1 MAVNRDLFER
11 ERRFAPDLDLA
22 RTGPGTLMGRFL
34 RRFWLPVFR
43 AEDLPKGHAKPIRV
57 MSEDYALYR
66 GESGAVQVIDHR
78 CPHRGALM
86 HLGWVEGDDIRCVY
100 HGWKFDRFGQC
111 LEQPAEEPGFA
122 RKTRTRVYPTREHL
136 GLVYAYFGDGAPPA
150 FPPYPAPLEEGLVEN
165 PEPPAIFCNYLQC
178 LENSLDEVHVSFVH
192 RTGGSHQGMY
202 DLPEIGAEETDWGVL
217 RTGERAGEKRLSL
230 HYMPNCTRVIV
241 PPMKGFD
248 GVGGWK
254 ELYLNFVPV
263 DDESCKWFII
273 YHVRVSGKDA
283 EAYLAKRVHYA
294 RKLAAAG
301 PAADLARE
309 VIAGRL
315 PFAAI
320 DHPDLVRVQD
330 MAVQAGQGPIA
341 DRAAEHL
348 GRSDRA
354 IILWRKILAR
364 ELQALAEGRP
374 LKAWNPAPASV
385 VPTLG
390 F

>member
-1 MAVNRDLFER
+1 MAVNPDLRAR
-11 ERRFAPDLDLA
+11 ERRLAADLDLA
-22 RTGPGTLMGRFL
+22 RTGPGTLAGRFL
-34 RRFWLPVFR
+34 RQFWLPVFR
-43 AEDLPKGHAKPIRV
+43 AEDLPKGHAKPIRI
-57 MSEDYALYR
+57 MSEDYTLYR
-66 GESGAVQVIDHR
+66 GESGAAQIIDQR

-100 HGWKFDRFGQC
+100 HGWKFDRTGQC

-122 RKTRTRVYPTREHL
+122 RKIRTGVYPTREHL
-136 GLVYAYFGDGAPPA
+136 GLVYAYFGAGEPPP
-150 FPPYPAPLEEGLVEN
+150 FPPYPAPLGDGLIEN
-165 PEPPAIFCNYLQC
+165 PAPPVIACNYLQC
-178 LENSLDEVHVSFVH
+178 FENSLDEVHVSFVH

-202 DLPEIGAEETDWGVL
+202 DLPAIGAEETAWGVL
-217 RTGERAGEKRLSL
+217 RTGERQGEKRLSL
-230 HYMPNCTRVIV
+230 HYMPSCTRVVV

-254 ELYLNFVPV
+254 ELYLNFVPI
-263 DDESCKWFII
+263 DDESCQWFII
-273 YHVRVSGKDA
+273 YHVRVTGRDA
-283 EAYLAKRVHYA
+283 EIYLAKREDYA
-294 RKLAAAG
+294 KKLAAAG
-301 PAADLARE
+301 SAPDLARE

-330 MAVQAGQGPIA
+330 VAVQAGQGAIA

-354 IILWRKILAR
+354 IILWRRILAR
-364 ELQALAEGRP
+364 EMIALAEGRP
-374 LKAWNPAPASV
+374 LKAWTPAPANV

>member
-1 MAVNRDLFER
+1 MAVNPDLRAR
-11 ERRFAPDLDLA
+11 ERRLAADLDLA
-22 RTGPGTLMGRFL
+22 RTGPGTLAGRFM
-34 RRFWLPVFR
+34 RQFWLPVFR
-43 AEDLPKGHAKPIRV
+43 AEDLPKFHAKPIRI
-57 MSEDYALYR
+57 MSEDYTLYR
-66 GESGAVQVIDHR
+66 GESGAAQIIDQR

-100 HGWKFDRFGQC
+100 HGWKFDRTGQC

-122 RKTRTRVYPTREHL
+122 RKIRTGVYPTREHL
-136 GLVYAYFGDGAPPA
+136 GLVYAYFGAGEPPP
-150 FPPYPAPLEEGLVEN
+150 FPPYPAPLNDGLIEN
-165 PEPPAIFCNYLQC
+165 PEPPVIYCNYLQC

-202 DLPEIGAEETDWGVL
+202 DLPAIGAEETDWGML
-217 RTGERAGEKRLSL
+217 RTGERQGEKRLSL
-230 HYMPNCTRVIV
+230 HYMPSCTRVVV

-254 ELYLNFVPV
+254 ELYLNFVPI

-273 YHVRVSGKDA
+273 YHVRVTGRDA
-283 EAYLAKRVHYA
+283 EIYLAKRADYA
-294 RKLAAAG
+294 EKLAAAG
-301 PAADLARE
+301 PAPDLARE

-330 MAVQAGQGPIA
+330 VAVQAGQGAIA
-341 DRAAEHL
+341 DRTAEHL

-354 IILWRKILAR
+354 IILWRRILAR
-364 ELQALAEGRP
+364 EMTALAEGRP
-374 LKAWNPAPASV
+374 PKTWTPAPASI

>member
-1 MAVNRDLFER
+1 MAVNPDLRAR
-11 ERRFAPDLDLA
+11 ERRLAADLDLA
-22 RTGPGTLMGRFL
+22 RTGPGTLAGRFL
-34 RRFWLPVFR
+34 RQFWLPVFR
-43 AEDLPKGHAKPIRV
+43 AEDLPKGHAKPIRI
-57 MSEDYALYR
+57 MSEDYTLYR
-66 GESGAVQVIDHR
+66 GESGAAQIIDQR

-100 HGWKFDRFGQC
+100 HGWKFDRTGQC

-122 RKTRTRVYPTREHL
+122 RKIRTGVYPTREHL
-136 GLVYAYFGDGAPPA
+136 GLVYAYFGAGEPPP
-150 FPPYPAPLEEGLVEN
+150 FPPYPAPLGDGLIEN
-165 PEPPAIFCNYLQC
+165 PAPPVIACNYLQC
-178 LENSLDEVHVSFVH
+178 FENSLDEVHVSFVH

-202 DLPEIGAEETDWGVL
+202 DLPAIGAEETEWGVL
-217 RTGERAGEKRLSL
+217 RTGERQGEKRLSL
-230 HYMPNCTRVIV
+230 HYMPSCTRVVV

-254 ELYLNFVPV
+254 ELYLNFVPI
-263 DDESCKWFII
+263 DDESCQWFII
-273 YHVRVSGKDA
+273 YHVRVTGRDA
-283 EAYLAKRVHYA
+283 EIYLAKREDYA
-294 RKLAAAG
+294 KKLAAAG
-301 PAADLARE
+301 PAPDLARE

-330 MAVQAGQGPIA
+330 VAVQAGQGAIA

-354 IILWRKILAR
+354 IILWRRILAR
-364 ELQALAEGRP
+364 EMIALAEGRP
-374 LKAWNPAPASV
+374 PKAWTPAPASV

>member
-1 MAVNRDLFER
+1 MAVNPDLRAR
-11 ERRFAPDLDLA
+11 ERRLAADLDLA
-22 RTGPGTLMGRFL
+22 RTGPGTLAGRFL
-34 RRFWLPVFR
+34 RQFWLPVFR
-43 AEDLPKGHAKPIRV
+43 AEDLPKGHAKPIRI
-57 MSEDYALYR
+57 MSEDYTLYR
-66 GESGAVQVIDHR
+66 GESGAAQIIDQR

-100 HGWKFDRFGQC
+100 HGWKFDRTGQC

-122 RKTRTRVYPTREHL
+122 RKIRTGVYPTREHL
-136 GLVYAYFGDGAPPA
+136 GLVYAYFGAGEPPP
-150 FPPYPAPLEEGLVEN
+150 FPPYPAPLGGGLIEN
-165 PEPPAIFCNYLQC
+165 PAPPVIACNYLQC
-178 LENSLDEVHVSFVH
+178 FENSLDEVHVSFVH
-192 RTGGSHQGMY
+192 RTGGSHHGMY
-202 DLPEIGAEETDWGVL
+202 DLPAIGAEETAWGVL
-217 RTGERAGEKRLSL
+217 RTGERQGEKRLSL
-230 HYMPNCTRVIV
+230 HYMPSCTRVVV

-254 ELYLNFVPV
+254 ELYLNFVPI
-263 DDESCKWFII
+263 DDESCQWFII
-273 YHVRVSGKDA
+273 YHVRVTGRDA
-283 EAYLAKRVHYA
+283 EIYLAKREDYA
-294 RKLAAAG
+294 KKLAAAG
-301 PAADLARE
+301 PAPDLARE

-330 MAVQAGQGPIA
+330 VAVQAGQGAIA

-354 IILWRKILAR
+354 IILWRRILAR
-364 ELQALAEGRP
+364 EMIALAEGRP
-374 LKAWNPAPASV
+374 PKAWTPAPANV